1 MRIVAFEAM
10 FFASSE
16 KRIWSIGS
24 KDKILHKSTTT
35 RYGVAVAGWKLC
47 YTQPHPAKGL
57 PPSGLPRNARRC
69 ASRIP
74 KAKDMKGRKT
84 EGGGRSAT
92 RKWVTIRVTDMEK
105 ARLME
110 QADIAGLSLS
120 EYARRRFFG
129 GTIAACTDVKT
140 VGELRRIGG
149 LLKHNFATLRQ
160 VNAPRGIMEKQEEAL
175 RKLVWLIQKIGLVL
189 DDRQKNQER
198 EN

>member
-1 MRIVAFEAM
+1 
-10 FFASSE
+10 
-16 KRIWSIGS
+16 
-24 KDKILHKSTTT
+24 
-35 RYGVAVAGWKLC
+35 
-47 YTQPHPAKGL
+47 
-57 PPSGLPRNARRC
+57 
-69 ASRIP
+69 
-74 KAKDMKGRKT
+74 MKGRKT
-84 EGGGRSAT
+84 EGGGRSAA

-160 VNAPRGIMEKQEEAL
+160 VNAPRGIMEKQEDAL
-175 RKLVWLIQKIGLVL
+175 RELVWLIQKIGMAL
-189 DDRQKNQER
+189 DDRQKNQEP